1 MVTLFQQYRFQK
13 YQFPPPQYLGAKYVH
28 RRWIA
33 HFIPPDAERVL
44 DAFGGTQSIAF
55 TMKQL
60 GKSVLCNDFLSF
72 SHQIGKA
79 LIENKRS
86 RLDEDDLS
94 ILFTQSH
101 TGCGE
106 HLMEDLFANI
116 FFSVDEARF
125 LDSFRL
131 NVRTL
136 DDPYKQALALT
147 VMCRSLTR
155 KVTMGHFAHTQ
166 ALKYALSPARVR
178 RNRSLV
184 LPIKQIFLNLLSS
197 YNDAV
202 FDNGRYCQSFN
213 ENILD
218 LLPHLDNIDF
228 VYFDPPYCGSHAD
241 YQSFYHLL
249 ETFVVYWKDKHFV
262 NSINRYEPKRYS
274 GFDKKSEAKK
284 NFQKLFGLS
293 SHIPT
298 WLISYND
305 RSYPTIDQMQ
315 EMIAPYRRVEIF
327 RKEYTASRGGK
338 GSVAGSNELLLLCT
352 PY

>member
-1 MVTLFQQYRFQK
+1 MDTLFQQFRFRE
-13 YQFPPPQYLGAKYVH
+13 YEFPPPQYLGAKYVH
-28 RRWIA
+28 RWWIA
-33 HFIPPDAERVL
+33 QFIPQDAERVL

-72 SHQIGKA
+72 SYQIGKA
-79 LIENKRS
+79 LIENKS
-86 RLDEDDLS
+86 GRLDENDLH
-94 ILFTQSH
+94 ILFSQAH
-101 TGCGE
+101 ANHGD
-106 HLMEDLFANI
+106 HLMEELFSNI
-116 FFSVDEARF
+116 FFSSDEARF
-125 LDSFRL
+125 LDSFRY
-131 NVRTL
+131 NVRKL
-136 DDPYKQALALT
+136 EDPYKRALALS

-166 ALKYALSPARVR
+166 ALNYALSPTRVR

-184 LPIKQIFLNLLSS
+184 LPIKQLFLNLLPL

-202 FDNGRYCQSFN
+202 FDNEKYCRSFN

-218 LLPHLDNIDF
+218 LLPRLDHIDF
-228 VYFDPPYCGSHAD
+228 VYYDPPYCCSHAD

-249 ETFVVYWKDKHFV
+249 ETFVVYWRDKRFV

-274 GFDKKSEAKK
+274 GFDKKRDAIES
-284 NFQKLFGLS
+284 FQKLFELS
-293 SHIPT
+293 EHIPT

-305 RSYPTIDQMQ
+305 RSYPAIEQMK
-315 EMIAPYRRVEIF
+315 EMITPYRHVEIF